1 MEDARGPVGRIYGLD
16 MLAPARTSA
25 EQAGV
30 NNVEFPHC
38 HIEDVPLPAA
48 AADIVI
54 SNCVTNI

>member
-1 MEDARGPVGRIYGLD
+1 

-30 NNVEFPHC
+30 NNVEFPHG
-38 HIEDVPLPAA
+38 HIDDVPLSAA

-54 SNCVTNI
+54 SNCVTSI